1 MKMRYRGISY
11 DRHPIVPSLKTP
23 GSHVNSG
30 IAYVRLSATRFMG
43 QACQQP
49 TVNLAIAKKQT
60 RFLGRICSFD
70 ATEPTQINATV

>member
-11 DRHPIVPSLKTP
+11 DRHPIVPNLKTP
-23 GSHVNSG
+23 GSQVNSG
-30 IAYVRLSATRFMG
+30 MISVRLSATRFMG

-60 RFLGRICSFD
+60 RFLGNVCSFD
-70 ATEPTQINATV
+70 VTEPTQIYATV

>member
-11 DRHPIVPSLKTP
+11 DRNPIVPNLKPQQSQINP
-23 GSHVNSG
+23 GM
-30 IAYVRLSATRFMG
+30 AYVRLSATRFMG

-70 ATEPTQINATV
+70 TTEPTQVNATV